1 MRPGASW
8 YATVPSGRPASFA
21 ACFAAAI
28 SFAVLSAED
37 VPACMAAPV
46 SYLND
51 IARASQIDNFISI
64 NGAVDIDLFGQ
75 VNAESAGVKHIS
87 GAGGQ
92 LDFVLGAYL
101 SNGGKSFIC
110 LSSTF
115 MNKKTGKVE
124 NLSAILEEAGS
135 GLANVVKST
144 CFMADLADFA
154 EFNAEYAK
162 HFTSNPARECV
173 QVAALPKAA
182 QLEVSVIATL
192 NEE

>member
-1 MRPGASW
+1 MARGDAG
-8 YATVPSGRPASFA
+8 GR
-21 ACFAAAI
+21 
-28 SFAVLSAED
+28 
-37 VPACMAAPV
+37 
-46 SYLND
+46 
-51 IARASQIDNFISI
+51 R
-64 NGAVDIDLFGQ
+64 GAVFHREMKGSNMKQIHTEQAHAALGPYSQ
-75 VNAESAGVKHIS
+75 AIV
-87 GAGGQ
+87 AGGMVYVSGQ
-92 LDFVLGAYL
+92 LAIVPE
-101 SNGGKSFIC
+101 
-110 LSSTF
+110 
-115 MNKKTGKVE
+115 TGELVQGTITE
-124 NLSAILEEAGS
+124 QTARIAQNLSAILEEAGS

>member
-1 MRPGASW
+1 MKQIHTEQA
-8 YATVPSGRPASFA
+8 PADLGPYSQ
-21 ACFAAAI
+21 AI
-28 SFAVLSAED
+28 V
-37 VPACMAAPV
+37 
-46 SYLND
+46 
-51 IARASQIDNFISI
+51 
-64 NGAVDIDLFGQ
+64 
-75 VNAESAGVKHIS
+75 
-87 GAGGQ
+87 AGGMVYVSGQ
-92 LDFVLGAYL
+92 LAIVPE
-101 SNGGKSFIC
+101 
-110 LSSTF
+110 
-115 MNKKTGKVE
+115 TGELVQGTITE
-124 NLSAILEEAGS
+124 QTARIAQNLSAILEEAGS